1 MNEAGKDE
9 FKKNVD
15 KATKF
20 IESCFDENNKDDGL
34 TFDERINQRIVELPA
49 GVRNVVVAAQ
59 GNFEENPD
67 IPDDEIEEIEECEC
81 DCKTEGGHI
90 PPQKLLK
97 LAIDTKQYYLDK
109 ERALKVEKA
118 RLKLETDWTK
128 IIEGKSKPS
137 ETEKKDW
144 ITFETSEL
152 QEEVDDLKCESEYLW
167 ELWELEKI
175 MLRKH

>member
-1 MNEAGKDE
+1 MTEIVSGKDE

-15 KATKF
+15 EATRF
-20 IESCFDENNKDDGL
+20 LESCFDENNKDGL

-49 GVRNVVVAAQ
+49 SVRNIVVAAQ
-59 GNFEENPD
+59 GKFEENAD
-67 IPDDEIEEIEECEC
+67 IPDDEIEEC

-118 RLKLETDWTK
+118 RLKFETDWTT

-144 ITFETSEL
+144 ITFQTHEL
-152 QEEVDDLKCESEYLW
+152 QEEVDDLKCESEYLG

-175 MLRKH
+175 MLRKQ